1 MRGREYEQMAVAIDR
16 GVTRGNHEERGFRLR
31 KLSNILHEA
40 VNST

>member
-1 MRGREYEQMAVAIDR
+1 MRGREYEQGGGGIDR
-16 GVTRGNHEERGFRLR
+16 GFTRGNKEERAFRLR